1 MFLTSI
7 RIRNYRSIVD
17 SEDIRIERLQ
27 ALVGENGTGKSN
39 ILTAINAF
47 LSAGAGGIKEQNFYS
62 INEPIVIT
70 STFTQLTNEE
80 RKTIRRYLI
89 GDKLIL
95 EKHLA
100 LATDET
106 VGKIKV
112 SGEYHGYI
120 ANPKDW
126 WLSMEGV
133 NEEKGARPNWKEIA
147 EEHGILEYVQKPD
160 GRVDKASYGKGLEQL
175 LLERDDIEFD
185 EPVLGETQALGY
197 PSVLLAHLPQFY
209 LLPAITDYS
218 DEIDRR
224 SSSTVFRKLMGD
236 LGDRIIKL
244 DPKYKEI
251 EEALDKIDS
260 LLNPKEQVEAEGT
273 DVVGRLTVLGTIE
286 AELRES
292 IRSVMPSVEK
302 VSLNIELEGT
312 RELFSR
318 GVQLGIDDGKMTD
331 VLDKGHGLQRCVVFG
346 LLKTL
351 IKNEQGGLVSED
363 KQSQVSPIILAI
375 EEPELYIHPQLQ
387 RLVYGVLKTFAST
400 TGTHDQVIYSTHSPA
415 FVDVWDYHRI
425 GVVRKE
431 SVEIGTKVHQCEE
444 GVLGTGDEKKDFQL
458 LNSFGIDKNHMFFAK
473 HTILV
478 EGEQD
483 KIAILATGRN
493 LNLFTEFPE
502 EIGFT
507 IIETDNK
514 EQMPKFQKMLN
525 VFNLPYT
532 VLLELD
538 DKPESDNTNKRIL
551 DDLNGN
557 ICVKHP
563 TRLEYLAGKDKH
575 FKTTYHAKSFFSK
588 EENLTTELKQIVKDI
603 FTPTEKST
611 QPT

>member
-1 MFLTSI
+1 M
-7 RIRNYRSIVD
+7 D

-27 ALVGENGTGKSN
+27 ALVGENGAGKSN

-47 LSAGAGGIKEQNFYS
+47 LSAGAGGIKEQNFYN

-70 STFTQLTNEE
+70 STFTQLTDEE
-80 RKTIRRYLI
+80 RKKIRRYLI

-95 EKHLA
+95 EKHIS
-100 LATDET
+100 LATDEKT
-106 VGKIKV
+106 GKPKI
-112 SGEYHGYI
+112 SGDYHGYM

-126 WLSMEGV
+126 WLSTEGV
-133 NEEKGARPNWKEIA
+133 NGEKGAKPNWKVIA
-147 EEHGILEYVQKPD
+147 GEHDILEYVQTPD
-160 GRVDKASYGKGLEQL
+160 GKVNKTSYSKGLERL
-175 LLERDDIEFD
+175 LLERDDIEYD

-197 PSVLLAHLPQFY
+197 ATVLLAHLPQFY

-224 SSSTVFRKLMGD
+224 SSSTVFRRLMGD

-251 EEALDKIDS
+251 EESLEKIKN
-260 LLNPKEQVEAEGT
+260 LLNPTSQADSES
-273 DVVGRLTVLGTIE
+273 GRLKVLEGIE
-286 AELRES
+286 EELKAEIKYL
-292 IRSVMPSVEK
+292 MPPVEK
-302 VSLNIELEGT
+302 VSLKVEIEGT

-318 GVQLGIDDGKMTD
+318 GVQLEIDDGKMTD
-331 VLDKGHGLQRCVVFG
+331 VLDKGHGLQRCVVFA
-346 LLKTL
+346 LMKTL
-351 IKNEQGGLVSED
+351 IKNERGALLGGAD
-363 KQSQVSPIILAI
+363 SQTETKPIILAI

-387 RLVYGVLKTFAST
+387 RLVYGVLKTFSST

-415 FVDVWDYHRI
+415 FVDVWDYNRI

-431 SVEIGTKVHQCEE
+431 TVEIGTKVHQCEE

-538 DKPESDNTNKRIL
+538 DKPETHQSNKNII
-551 DDLNGN
+551 DQLNGN
-557 ICVKHP
+557 MCVKIQSK
-563 TRLEYLAGKDKH
+563 LETLVGRTEH
-575 FKTTYHAKSFFSK
+575 FKSTYEAKVFFSK
-588 EENLTTELKQIVKDI
+588 EENLITELKQIVKDI
-603 FTPTEKST
+603 FAPTEKGT
-611 QPT
+611 VAT